1 MVHQVRYSRKCS
13 ITGRGNR
20 IGEAAEAV
28 APRPNGRSRTA
39 RARRILGFVNT
50 IGPAVTLNSGGR
62 VRHAAAWLTRP
73 WLPLALFLLLA
84 ALYLAASVVASGRLA
99 AAVMAISLVS
109 LFAATPVA
117 SQIVRGVAS
126 RRLRALATLVAAL
139 FCAVAWTVLMALQFA
154 VSGPD
159 APERARMLLAGGGAA
174 LLYVPVIWLGSGG
187 LRLGQSSGWV
197 ARIDVR
203 WLAAIAAIEGLL
215 WLGCAWALLHG
226 WTRWKHL
233 DFGIGWG
240 PMSIV
245 VLQVSGVMCAVCAVR
260 AVRHSS
266 GIVLWPI
273 AAGAAWLAWWHLRIA
288 VFYLAMAGWMH

>member
-1 MVHQVRYSRKCS
+1 MVHQVRCSRKCS
-13 ITGRGNR
+13 ITGRSNCTSR
-20 IGEAAEAV
+20 PPEAAST
-28 APRPNGRSRTA
+28 RPNGRSRTA
-39 RARRILGFVNT
+39 RSPRILGFVNT
-50 IGPAVTLNSGGR
+50 IGPAVALHAGER
-62 VRHAAAWLTRP
+62 VRHAAAWLIRP
-73 WLPLALFLLLA
+73 WPPLALFLLLA

-117 SQIVRGVAS
+117 SQVVRGVAS
-126 RRLRALATLVAAL
+126 RRLRALAALVAAL
-139 FCAVAWTVLMALQFA
+139 FCAAAWTVLMALQFA
-154 VSGPD
+154 AGGPD

-174 LLYVPVIWLGSGG
+174 LLYAPVIWLGGGG

-203 WLAAIAAIEGLL
+203 WLAAIAAAEGLF

-226 WTRWKHL
+226 WARWKHL
-233 DFGIGWG
+233 DVAIGWG

-245 VLQVSGVMCAVCAVR
+245 ALQVSGVMCAVCAVR
-260 AVRHSS
+260 AVRHSA

-273 AAGAAWLAWWHLRIA
+273 AAGVAWLAWWHLRIA